1 MIELI
6 RGDILKQDVEAL
18 VNTVN
23 CVGVMGRGIAL
34 QFRKRF
40 PENFR
45 FYEAACK
52 RDEVHP
58 GRVLVFDT
66 HQLTNP
72 RYIINFPTKRHWR
85 DKSRMVDIE
94 SGLEDL
100 VAEIKRRGIW
110 SVAVPALGCGLGG
123 LEWSEVRPRIEK
135 AFVSLPDVHVCLFE
149 PQDTQKLDAMDKSK
163 LDVRSA

>member
-6 RGDILKQDVEAL
+6 RGDVLRQDVEAL

-34 QFRKRF
+34 QFRKSF

-52 RDEVHP
+52 HGEVHP

-66 HQLTNP
+66 HQPTNP

-85 DKSRMVDIE
+85 DKSRIIDIE

-100 VAEIKRRGIW
+100 VAEIKQRGIW
-110 SVAVPALGCGLGG
+110 SIAVPALGCGLGG

-135 AFVSLPDVHVCLFE
+135 AFTSLPDVHVWLFE
-149 PQDTQKLDAMDKSK
+149 PQDTQKSDTMNKSK

>member
-1 MIELI
+1 MIELK
-6 RGDILKQDVEAL
+6 RGDILKQDAEAI

-52 RDEVHP
+52 RSEVHP

-66 HQLTNP
+66 QYLTNP
-72 RYIINFPTKRHWR
+72 HYIINFPTKRHWR

-110 SVAVPALGCGLGG
+110 SAAVPALGCGLGG